1 MTYKRVNTKVCY
13 RRRKESLRYQLQMS
27 RYFSTQ
33 NRASS
38 VYIPAVNVAWL
49 ALQAYCEIA
58 RLDLTQ
64 PNGERRCRS
73 EKTIAKHL
81 VRNHDNVQ
89 LDEHVDAVTH
99 RCIVFKPWGQSSAR
113 DHSYINELWNREHR
127 NATQIRKRARAR
139 KIALPFEMGHMAA
152 QELTG
157 PRLMYWPSAN
167 SIKKSGMPQ
176 TINMSM

>member
-38 VYIPAVNVAWL
+38 VYIPAVNVAGL

-99 RCIVFKPWGQSSAR
+99 RCIVFKP
-113 DHSYINELWNREHR
+113 
-127 NATQIRKRARAR
+127 
-139 KIALPFEMGHMAA
+139 
-152 QELTG
+152 
-157 PRLMYWPSAN
+157 
-167 SIKKSGMPQ
+167 
-176 TINMSM
+176 